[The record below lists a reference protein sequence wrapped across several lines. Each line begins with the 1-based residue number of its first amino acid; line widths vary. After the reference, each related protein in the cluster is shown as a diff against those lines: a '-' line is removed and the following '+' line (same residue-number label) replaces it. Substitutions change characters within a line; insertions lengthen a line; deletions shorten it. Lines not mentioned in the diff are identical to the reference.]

1 MENNMALKKGDGS
14 YDMRSKGAK
23 AAKANDLREG
33 CLILFIYVPL
43 AFASLTHIALFLEV
57 YSNGIS
63 SYFSLFTS
71 ESPGIYWITLIGLI
85 INLFLVYK
93 FSKYALTGFVI
104 AGAIWFGFGYLVTF
118 WKGL

>member
-1 MENNMALKKGDGS
+1 MVLKKKDGS
-14 YDMRSKGAK
+14 YDMRSKGSKGAK
-23 AAKANDLREG
+23 GRGLGEG

-43 AFASLTHIALFLEV
+43 AFVSLTHIILFLEA

-71 ESPGIYWITLIGLI
+71 ESPGMHWITLIGLI

-93 FSKYALTGFVI
+93 FFQYALTGFVI

>member
-1 MENNMALKKGDGS
+1 MALTKGDGS

-23 AAKANDLREG
+23 AAKSKETGQG
-33 CLILFIYVPL
+33 CLVLFIYIPL
-43 AFASLTHIALFLEV
+43 AFASLAHIAFFLEA
-57 YSNGIS
+57 YSSGIS

-71 ESPGIYWITLIGLI
+71 ESSGIYWITLIGLI

-93 FSKYALTGFVI
+93 FFHYALTAFVF
-104 AGAIWFGFGYLVTF
+104 AGTIWFGFGYFVTF

>member
-1 MENNMALKKGDGS
+1 MALKKGDGS

-23 AAKANDLREG
+23 AEKARDLGEG
-33 CLILFIYVPL
+33 CLIFFIYVPL
-43 AFASLTHIALFLEV
+43 AFASLTHIAIFLEA
-57 YSNGIS
+57 YSNGIG

-71 ESPGIYWITLIGLI
+71 GESPEMYWITLIGLI

-93 FSKYALTGFVI
+93 FFKYALTGFII